1 MDVLAGY
8 GSGSDSDMSEMD
20 DTDTGK
26 VCSEPPI
33 DAASADVHNPGA
45 LASSRSSPATGL
57 GSTTRTVTITRKA
70 VSTYAGASASVHGS
84 ADSTELPLGW
94 QQCLDPGSSDVYFWN
109 TVTGETSWERPGEA
123 VSTSPGSSLLAAARE
138 EAGHAAADV
147 AAAEEQSKDSIF
159 DLPAEHTETQQTAA
173 EDSGVGADGQPSI
186 SADFTVATAGVEDD
200 FAAAAAAAEEAVKAD
215 GSVRSAQAEQDVLYL
230 AEVIG
235 TKVVDVLKR
244 LVAAKL
250 NVSKSSVAQAADVE
264 PAEPGCI
271 SVFPP
276 EPAPD
281 AGSTERE
288 QTRFR
293 LLLQVK
299 GMRGTGLGQLWKQ
312 RPALEAL
319 ERLQLLFSASML
331 AWCKGDLPSGV
342 ACVLLKSYGCKLARI
357 EEGGLPAGWRCI
369 FHGVAPESPT
379 RDSIADDVEGSAG
392 EAETTG
398 HLDSMVGFWYCHGR
412 SGRATQTRP
421 QLLESDAADDADGVA
436 DGDVGEKDKRT
447 SSSQQHQNGVD
458 GVHSGQSQVI
468 PQPPPPPSIE
478 EQTWPGTFG
487 DEDKA
492 APRPLSGQDSK
503 AMACNPNRNA
513 STSKPGKTQ
522 EKHKRKSKGRTGAAG
537 GRGATVAH
545 GKLGKMVEKWT
556 AAKAELVGSSDEE
569 DHGGSEA
576 AQASV
581 ARKRARELEE
591 WRLATLKD
599 PSARS
604 NANFQPLQ
612 FDWRA
617 RVKRT
622 RQEEAES
629 IAGDRPDASTAA
641 ASDEA
646 AADEDAAGSNS
657 DESRAGVA

>member
-8 GSGSDSDMSEMD
+8 GSDDSDSGN

-26 VCSEPPI
+26 VCSGPPI
-33 DAASADVHNPGA
+33 DAASADVHKPGA
-45 LASSRSSPATGL
+45 LASSKSSPATGL

-84 ADSTELPLGW
+84 ADSTELPIGW

-109 TVTGETSWERPGEA
+109 TVTGETSWERPGAA
-123 VSTSPGSSLLAAARE
+123 VSTSTGSSLLAAARE
-138 EAGHAAADV
+138 EAGHAATNV

-159 DLPAEHTETQQTAA
+159 DLPAKHTETQQTAA

-215 GSVRSAQAEQDVLYL
+215 GSVRSAQTEQDVLYL

-250 NVSKSSVAQAADVE
+250 NVSKSSSQAADVE

-331 AWCKGDLPSGV
+331 A
-342 ACVLLKSYGCKLARI
+342 
-357 EEGGLPAGWRCI
+357 
-369 FHGVAPESPT
+369 
-379 RDSIADDVEGSAG
+379 
-392 EAETTG
+392 
-398 HLDSMVGFWYCHGR
+398 
-412 SGRATQTRP
+412 
-421 QLLESDAADDADGVA
+421 
-436 DGDVGEKDKRT
+436 
-447 SSSQQHQNGVD
+447 
-458 GVHSGQSQVI
+458 
-468 PQPPPPPSIE
+468 
-478 EQTWPGTFG
+478 
-487 DEDKA
+487 
-492 APRPLSGQDSK
+492 
-503 AMACNPNRNA
+503 
-513 STSKPGKTQ
+513 
-522 EKHKRKSKGRTGAAG
+522 
-537 GRGATVAH
+537 
-545 GKLGKMVEKWT
+545 
-556 AAKAELVGSSDEE
+556 
-569 DHGGSEA
+569 
-576 AQASV
+576 
-581 ARKRARELEE
+581 
-591 WRLATLKD
+591 
-599 PSARS
+599 
-604 NANFQPLQ
+604 
-612 FDWRA
+612 
-617 RVKRT
+617 
-622 RQEEAES
+622 
-629 IAGDRPDASTAA
+629 
-641 ASDEA
+641 
-646 AADEDAAGSNS
+646 
-657 DESRAGVA
+657 

>member
-8 GSGSDSDMSEMD
+8 GSDSDSDN
-20 DTDTGK
+20 DTDTGR
-26 VCSEPPI
+26 VCDGPPI
-33 DAASADVHNPGA
+33 DAASTDPGA
-45 LASSRSSPATGL
+45 LASSKPSQATGL
-57 GSTTRTVTITRKA
+57 GSTTRTVTVTRKA
-70 VSTYAGASASVHGS
+70 ASTYAGASASVHGT
-84 ADSTELPLGW
+84 ADSTELPPGW

-109 TVTGETSWERPGEA
+109 TVTGETSWERPGGAA
-123 VSTSPGSSLLAAARE
+123 VSAATSSSLLAAARK
-138 EAGHAAADV
+138 EAGCAAADV
-147 AAAEEQSKDSIF
+147 AAAEEQIEDSMV
-159 DLPAEHTETQQTAA
+159 DSPAEDTETQQTSA
-173 EDSGVGADGQPSI
+173 EDSDVGADGQPSI

-200 FAAAAAAAEEAVKAD
+200 FAGVEDDFAAAAAAAEEAVKAD
-215 GSVRSAQAEQDVLYL
+215 ALVRSAQAEQDVLYL

-244 LVAAKL
+244 LMAAKL
-250 NVSKSSVAQAADVE
+250 NVSKSSVARAADIE

-288 QTRFR
+288 RTRFR

-299 GMRGTGLGQLWKQ
+299 GMKGTGLAQLWKQ

-331 AWCKGDLPSGV
+331 AWCKGDLPSDV
-342 ACVLLKSYGCKLARI
+342 ACVLLESYGCKLARI

-379 RDSIADDVEGSAG
+379 RDSIAEDIDGGAG
-392 EAETTG
+392 EAETSG
-398 HLDSMVGFWYCHGR
+398 DSNSMAGFWYCHGR

-421 QLLESDAADDADGVA
+421 QLLESDAADAEAAGVA

-458 GVHSGQSQVI
+458 SVPSGHSQVI

-478 EQTWPGTFG
+478 EQTWPGAFS

-492 APRPLSGQDSK
+492 VPRPLSGQDSK
-503 AMACNPNRNA
+503 AMACDPNGNA
-513 STSKPGKTQ
+513 STTNPGKTQ
-522 EKHKRKSKGRTGAAG
+522 EKHKRKSKVKTGAAG

-569 DHGGSEA
+569 DHDGSEA
-576 AQASV
+576 AQASA

-599 PSARS
+599 PGARN

-622 RQEEAES
+622 RREDAES
-629 IAGDRPDASTAA
+629 IAVDRPGAN
-641 ASDEA
+641 SDEA
-646 AADEDAAGSNS
+646 AADEETAGSNS
-657 DESRAGVA
+657 DESRAGGL